1 MFEAWQQFRNNMCYR
16 IRHGNRN
23 GFGRL
28 QHSARAWVVRK
39 SSTFEIT
46 FALPKSANTAGA
58 YIPKREVKNPSRKA
72 FPPSKMRD
80 HLRHHTQQR
89 LVPPTGPN

>member
-1 MFEAWQQFRNNMCYR
+1 MCHR
-16 IRHGNRN
+16 LRHGNRR

-28 QHSARAWVVRK
+28 RHSARAWIVRK
-39 SSTFEIT
+39 SSTFET
-46 FALPKSANTAGA
+46 NFTLPKSANTAGA

-80 HLRHHTQQR
+80 HSRHHTQQR